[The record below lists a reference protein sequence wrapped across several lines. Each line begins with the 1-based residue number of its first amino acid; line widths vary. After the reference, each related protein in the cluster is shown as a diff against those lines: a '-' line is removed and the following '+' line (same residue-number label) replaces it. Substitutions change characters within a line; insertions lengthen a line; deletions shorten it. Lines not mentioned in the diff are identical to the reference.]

1 MDIEKSIK
9 QPSEAEAVLKLQL
22 RHREL
27 LQESSV
33 MEKIYTQ
40 AILGGHDELVRHGQP
55 VVLGSEYN
63 GLRFLFIALQM
74 SSELEPEKVKSQYFT
89 VGRYVKDAALPDAGL
104 GITDDELEFVDAMFN
119 EAKELVSSY
128 APNYSLESGI
138 LRG

>member
-1 MDIEKSIK
+1 
-9 QPSEAEAVLKLQL
+9 
-22 RHREL
+22 
-27 LQESSV
+27 

-104 GITDDELEFVDAMFN
+104 GITDDEPEFVDAMFN